1 MLTTPTTCPW
11 YIFNEIWLFLLHR
24 YSQLCKRAN
33 SSTVWLPSCWLNIS
47 LCSVSHARFWMWR
60 RRMDASYEDWRQ
72 KGVVSYVFG
81 FFYYFLVI
89 HGLHSFKSS
98 YLHLLLISG
107 NSVFICYLLLLFYPY
122 GQSLILIQKK
132 KTGWQSDMVWCY
144 SSIKIWWM

>member
-11 YIFNEIWLFLLHR
+11 YIFHEIWLFLLHR

-33 SSTVWLPSCWLNIS
+33 SSTVWLPSCWLYIS
-47 LCSVSHARFWMWR
+47 LCSVPHGRFWMWR

-72 KGVVSYVFG
+72 KGVVSFVFG
-81 FFYYFLVI
+81 FFYHFLVI

-98 YLHLLLISG
+98 YLHLLLISV

-144 SSIKIWWM
+144 SSIKI